1 MGEAPK
7 PLKYKMPVKNT
18 RAALDKLFK
27 EQDSGAGLNQRE
39 KTQSA
44 REAARLLANELD
56 KVRT

>member
-7 PLKYKMPVKNT
+7 PLKFKLPGKNART
-18 RAALDKLFK
+18 ALDKLFK
-27 EQDSGAGLNQRE
+27 DQDTGALNQRE

-56 KVRT
+56 KFRK

>member
-1 MGEAPK
+1 VEPATK
-7 PLKYKMPVKNT
+7 PLKFKLPGKNA

-27 EQDSGAGLNQRE
+27 DQDTGLLNQRE

-56 KVRT
+56 KVRK